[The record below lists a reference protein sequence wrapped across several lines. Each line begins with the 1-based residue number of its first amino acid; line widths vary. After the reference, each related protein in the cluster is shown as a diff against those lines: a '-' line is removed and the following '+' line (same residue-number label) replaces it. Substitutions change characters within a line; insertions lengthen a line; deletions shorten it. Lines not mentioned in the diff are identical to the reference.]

1 MLAISKV
8 VLFGHRL
15 VDRAIAV
22 EKALEDVLVDLINQ
36 NEFVDFYV
44 GRNGDFDRIATS
56 TIHRVI
62 REYVFQNCTLN
73 LVLPYKTKEFENNQA
88 SFSKYY
94 STIEIMFDE
103 RVYPK
108 SAISKRNK
116 IMVDDADLVV
126 CYITHKSGGAWKAVK
141 YANSNQ
147 IPVVNILDDLD

>member
-8 VLFGHRL
+8 VLFGHRF

-22 EKALEDVLVDLINQ
+22 EKALERVLVDLINQ

-56 TIHRVI
+56 TIHRVV
-62 REYVFQNCTLN
+62 REYGFQNCTLN
-73 LVLPYKTKEFENNQA
+73 LALPYKTKEFENNQA

-94 STIEIMFDE
+94 SSIEIMFDE

-116 IMVDDADLVV
+116 NMVDDADLVV

-147 IPVVNILDDLD
+147 IPVVNIADDLD